1 MPWRDVAF
9 AQFGQIEA
17 GGEMLAFAEQ
27 QHGADPF
34 GQRGEE
40 LLYSDDCFV
49 VERVA
54 FMRPVEP
61 QNGDGAIPF
70 GDER

>member
-1 MPWRDVAF
+1 MRDVAF
-9 AQFGQIEA
+9 TQFRQIKA
-17 GGEMLAFAEQ
+17 CGEMLAFAEQ

-40 LLYSDDCFV
+40 LLYSDDRFV
-49 VERVA
+49 VERIA

-61 QNGDGAIPF
+61 EDGDGAIPF
-70 GDER
+70 CDER